1 MKKKKYSFE
10 AIVSVALLVI
20 MLVILTGQVVGRYC
34 FSKSN
39 SWSEESAR
47 YMYIW
52 FIMITASLACM
63 ENAHIKVDVA
73 INLFPKK
80 IRPWVEHLG
89 SLIFIVYAIVTAYL
103 SGKYALNIAR
113 TGQQSLGLHLPMVY
127 VYSAIPICHVL
138 MAVRTG
144 QRLICDIKNGK
155 NDGGTEKEE
164 GV

>member
-1 MKKKKYSFE
+1 M
-10 AIVSVALLVI
+10 
-20 MLVILTGQVVGRYC
+20 GRYC

-52 FIMITASLACM
+52 FIMITASLACL

-80 IRPWVEHLG
+80 DQTVGRAFGFSCFYRIP
-89 SLIFIVYAIVTAYL
+89 IVTAYL

-113 TGQQSLGLHLPMVY
+113 TGQQSLGLHLPMVLCVFCDSY
-127 VYSAIPICHVL
+127 LSCADGSKNRTAIDL
-138 MAVRTG
+138 
-144 QRLICDIKNGK
+144 
-155 NDGGTEKEE
+155 
-164 GV
+164 